1 MLSRRYSIIVADR
14 TSGVVRRFTI
24 TLRPVLA
31 VAAACAALPVLMGL
45 GARWSVHAQLSQ
57 LEREKA
63 TLLVENASYREATGQ
78 LTSQISTLQTA
89 VEDLG
94 ARAAVDPVASQAME
108 RLPAVVKTR
117 AMGGGAPVAALA
129 PMLGSA
135 FGSPDAAFGVLH
147 DLLGSLHQRLE
158 AMRSGVER
166 REALANATPSIWP
179 VAGWLSSAYGNRRDP
194 FTGGTDFHPGLDIS
208 ADRGTPVHAT
218 ADGLVQ
224 SAGWNGN
231 YGNLLVVDHGF
242 GIQTRYGHLSKFAV
256 REGDRVRRGQIIG
269 HVGSTGRSTSPHLHY
284 EILTNGKLTNP
295 LRILAR

>member
-1 MLSRRYSIIVADR
+1 MASKRYSIIVADR
-14 TSGVVRRFTI
+14 TTGVVRRFTI
-24 TLRPVLA
+24 ALRPTL
-31 VAAACAALPVLMGL
+31 AAAMGVAALPVLMGL
-45 GARWSVHAQLSQ
+45 GAKWSARAEIAQ

-63 TLLVENASYREATGQ
+63 TLIVENASYREATAQ
-78 LTSQISTLQTA
+78 LADQIASLQTA
-89 VEDLG
+89 VEGLG
-94 ARAAVDPVASQAME
+94 ARAVVDPVSSRAMD

-117 AMGGGAPVAALA
+117 AMGGGTPVAALT
-129 PMLGSA
+129 PTLGGA

-147 DLLGSLHQRLE
+147 DLLGVLHQRLE
-158 AMRSGVER
+158 AMRTGVER

-194 FTGGTDFHPGLDIS
+194 FTGGSDFHPGLDIS
-208 ADRGTPVHAT
+208 ADHGTPVHAT
-218 ADGLVQ
+218 ADGTVQ
-224 SAGWNGN
+224 TAGFNGN

-242 GIQTRYGHLSKFAV
+242 GIQTRYGHLSKFNV
-256 REGDRVRRGQIIG
+256 REGQRVRRGEIIG